1 MKTISTA
8 LVLCLAV
15 ASCSLPSDDSIEVI
29 AQTELAPSL
38 QQSTTTTSTT
48 LPEVR
53 TVDFAYYLL
62 ANQADSEQRFIQQV
76 PPVSIADGS
85 LFEAIEPMEVDGF
98 KETIG
103 ANETLFNVVPQY
115 DIVDVVVDGNRIAT
129 VSLVT
134 LVEAP
139 DNRPLRDVAAQ
150 LVWTLTGDERVDGVL
165 FVIDG
170 DPVDIPTTNEN
181 TPERPVTIDDYQAYN
196 AEADDTTTTS
206 TSSTTTTTTVPLD
219 DN

>member
-1 MKTISTA
+1 VKSMSLMIA
-8 LVLCLAV
+8 LCLTA
-15 ASCSLPSDDSIEVI
+15 ASCSLPTDDRAQVI
-29 AQTELAPSL
+29 AQAELAPSL
-38 QQSTTTTSTT
+38 QQATTTTSTT
-48 LPEVR
+48 LLEVR
-53 TVDFAYYLL
+53 TVEFAYYLL
-62 ANQADSEQRFIQQV
+62 ANQADSEQRVIQQV

-85 LFEAIEPMEVDGF
+85 LFEAIDPMDVDGF

-103 ANETLFNVVPQY
+103 ADDALFNVVPQY
-115 DIVDVVVDGNRIAT
+115 DIVGVDLDDGIAT

-139 DNRPLRDVAAQ
+139 DNAPLRDVAAQ

-165 FVIDG
+165 FVIDD

-181 TPERPVTIDDYQAYN
+181 MPERPVTIDDYQAYN